1 MSHRFSTKTGRR
13 RGEGGGKKQ
22 EGGVLFISRAF
33 AGGIGLIE
41 RGAKLII
48 I

>member
-1 MSHRFSTKTGRR
+1 MGGRR
-13 RGEGGGKKQ
+13 EEAGRGG
-22 EGGVLFISRAF
+22 GGVLFISRAF